1 VRRGLRDREQ
11 LTTPY
16 ANKLATTKECRDDH
30 ARRSWNKRLMQRQDA
45 EVGGVAK
52 HAKDS
57 G

>member
-1 VRRGLRDREQ
+1 VCRGLRDREQ
-11 LTTPY
+11 PTTPG